1 MTMLD
6 YEKVLEAVSYLLPKF
21 NSDYNNHDNNDNN
34 DKFNGAINGDDR

>member
-1 MTMLD
+1 MLD

-21 NSDYNNHDNNDNN
+21 NSDYNNHDES